1 MTLVSHAPPTVAA
14 PTVAPARTTSV
25 PRARTRLARH
35 PWARP
40 DVLLAFAVVLVVLG
54 WALLPGLFTAADP
67 LVGVP
72 ADKLSPPSA
81 AHWFGTDNLGRD
93 LYARTVHGTG
103 LSLQAALLAL
113 GVGLVVG
120 AVVGLLAGYVG
131 GALDAVLMRTTDVL
145 LAIPGLLLSLAVV
158 TALGFGTLKVAIAVG
173 VAEVATFARVMRA
186 EVLRVRTTTYVEAAV
201 LAGARRPAVL
211 ARHVLPNAAAP
222 VLVLATVQLG
232 VVVLAVSSLSFLGFG
247 AVPPTP
253 EWGSLVAEGRNY
265 LSVAWWFTTLPGL
278 VIAALVLS
286 ANRLGR
292 LLEGRAHR

>member
-1 MTLVSHAPPTVAA
+1 MTLVSQ
-14 PTVAPARTTSV
+14 APATVTAPGV
-25 PRARTRLARH
+25 ILARPLPRRRVRH
-35 PWARP
+35 PLATP
-40 DVLLAFAVVLVVLG
+40 GVLASFAVVLLILG
-54 WALLPGLFTAADP
+54 WALVPGLFTAADP

-81 AHWFGTDNLGRD
+81 EHWFGTDNLGRD

-113 GVGLVVG
+113 GLGLAVGALVGLVAGYLGG
-120 AVVGLLAGYVG
+120 AV
-131 GALDAVLMRTTDVL
+131 DAVLMRTTDVL

-173 VAEVATFARVMRA
+173 VAEVATFARVMRS

-201 LAGARRPAVL
+201 LAGSRRSAVL

-222 VLVLATVQLG
+222 ILVLATVQLG
-232 VVVLAVSSLSFLGFG
+232 VIVLAVSSLSFLGFG

-265 LSVAWWFTTLPGL
+265 MAVAWWLCAVPGAA
-278 VIAALVLS
+278 IAAAVL
-286 ANRLGR
+286 AVNRIS
-292 LLEGRAHR
+292 RALDGAR

>member
-1 MTLVSHAPPTVAA
+1 MTLVSQAPATVTA
-14 PTVAPARTTSV
+14 PTVVPGRTFD
-25 PRARTRLARH
+25 TRGRVARH
-35 PWARP
+35 RLVQPG
-40 DVLLAFAVVLVVLG
+40 VLASFAVVLVILG
-54 WALLPGLFTAADP
+54 WALVPGLFTAADP

-81 AHWFGTDNLGRD
+81 EHWFGTDNLGRD

-113 GVGLVVG
+113 GLGLAVGALVGLVAGYLGG
-120 AVVGLLAGYVG
+120 AV
-131 GALDAVLMRTTDVL
+131 DAVLMRTTDVL

-201 LAGARRPAVL
+201 LAGARRSAVL

-222 VLVLATVQLG
+222 ILVLATVQLG

-265 LSVAWWFTTLPGL
+265 LAVAWWFTTLPGL
-278 VIAALVLS
+278 VIAALVLA

>member
-1 MTLVSHAPPTVAA
+1 MTLVSQAPAA
-14 PTVAPARTTSV
+14 VTAPSVAPVPTPPVRPAR
-25 PRARTRLARH
+25 RARH
-35 PWARP
+35 PFLRP
-40 DVLLAFAVVLVVLG
+40 GALASFAVVLVVLG
-54 WALLPGLFTAADP
+54 WALAPGLFTAADP

-113 GVGLVVG
+113 GLGLVVG
-120 AVVGLLAGYVG
+120 AVAGLVAGYLG
-131 GALDAVLMRTTDVL
+131 GVVDAVLMRTTDVL

-222 VLVLATVQLG
+222 ILVLATVQLG
-232 VVVLAVSSLSFLGFG
+232 VVMLAVSSLSFLGFG

-278 VIAALVLS
+278 VIAALVLA
-286 ANRLGR
+286 ANRLGH
-292 LLEGRAHR
+292 LLEGREHR

>member
-1 MTLVSHAPPTVAA
+1 MTLVSQAPAAVAA
-14 PTVAPARTTSV
+14 PSVVPVRTFPV
-25 PRARTRLARH
+25 PGRRARLARH
-35 PWARP
+35 PLARP
-40 DVLLAFAVVLVVLG
+40 GVLASFAVVLVILG
-54 WALLPGLFTAADP
+54 WALVPELFTAADP

-81 AHWFGTDNLGRD
+81 EHWFGTDNLGRD

-113 GVGLVVG
+113 GLGLVAG
-120 AVVGLLAGYVG
+120 AVMGLVAGYFG
-131 GALDAVLMRTTDVL
+131 GVVDSVLMRTTDVL

-201 LAGARRPAVL
+201 LAGARRSAVL

-222 VLVLATVQLG
+222 ILVLATVQLG
-232 VVVLAVSSLSFLGFG
+232 VIVLAVSSLSFLGFG

-278 VIAALVLS
+278 VIAALVLA

-292 LLEGRAHR
+292 VLEGRAHR

>member
-1 MTLVSHAPPTVAA
+1 MTLVSQAPAVVAA
-14 PTVAPARTTSV
+14 RTVVPGRTPPV
-25 PRARTRLARH
+25 RRRLPLAQ
-35 PWARP
+35 PG
-40 DVLLAFAVVLVVLG
+40 VLASFAVVLVIVG
-54 WALLPGLFTAADP
+54 WALVPGLFTAADP

-81 AHWFGTDNLGRD
+81 EHWFGTDNLGRD

-113 GVGLVVG
+113 GLGLAVGALVGLV
-120 AVVGLLAGYVG
+120 AGYVG
-131 GALDAVLMRTTDVL
+131 GAVDSVLMRTTDVL

-173 VAEVATFARVMRA
+173 VAEVATFARVMRS

-201 LAGARRPAVL
+201 LAGARRSAVL

-222 VLVLATVQLG
+222 ILVLATVQLG
-232 VVVLAVSSLSFLGFG
+232 VIVLAVSSLSFLGFG

-278 VIAALVLS
+278 VIAALVLA

>member
-1 MTLVSHAPPTVAA
+1 MTLVSQ
-14 PTVAPARTTSV
+14 APAAVTAPSV
-25 PRARTRLARH
+25 VVARPVPGRRRRH
-35 PWARP
+35 PFATP
-40 DVLLAFAVVLVVLG
+40 GVLASVAVVLVILG
-54 WALLPGLFTAADP
+54 WALVPGLFTAADP

-72 ADKLSPPSA
+72 AEKLSAPSA
-81 AHWFGTDNLGRD
+81 EHWFGTDNLGRD

-113 GVGLVVG
+113 GLGLAVGALVGLVAGYLGG
-120 AVVGLLAGYVG
+120 AV
-131 GALDAVLMRTTDVL
+131 DAVLMRTTDVL

-173 VAEVATFARVMRA
+173 VAEVATFARVMRS

-201 LAGARRPAVL
+201 LAGARRSAVL

-222 VLVLATVQLG
+222 ILVLATVQLG
-232 VVVLAVSSLSFLGFG
+232 VIVLAVSSLSFLGFG

-278 VIAALVLS
+278 VIAALVLA

>member
-1 MTLVSHAPPTVAA
+1 MTLVSQ
-14 PTVAPARTTSV
+14 APATVTAPSV
-25 PRARTRLARH
+25 VLARPVPGRRRRH
-35 PWARP
+35 PLATP
-40 DVLLAFAVVLVVLG
+40 GVLASFVVVLVILG
-54 WALLPGLFTAADP
+54 WALVPGLFTAADP

-72 ADKLSPPSA
+72 ADKLSAPSA
-81 AHWFGTDNLGRD
+81 QHWFGTDNLGRD

-113 GVGLVVG
+113 GLGLAVGALVGLVAGYLGG
-120 AVVGLLAGYVG
+120 AV
-131 GALDAVLMRTTDVL
+131 DAVLMRTTDVL

-201 LAGARRPAVL
+201 LA
-211 ARHVLPNAAAP
+211 RHVLPNAAAP
-222 VLVLATVQLG
+222 ILVLATVQLG
-232 VVVLAVSSLSFLGFG
+232 VIVLAVSSLSFLGFG

-278 VIAALVLS
+278 VIAALVLA

>member
-1 MTLVSHAPPTVAA
+1 MTLVSHAPAVAA
-14 PTVAPARTTSV
+14 PTLVTAPAV
-25 PRARTRLARH
+25 PVRRARVARH
-35 PWARP
+35 PLARP
-40 DVLLAFAVVLVVLG
+40 GVLASLAVVLVVLG
-54 WALLPGLFTAADP
+54 WALVPGLFTAADP
-67 LVGVP
+67 LTGVP

-113 GVGLVVG
+113 ALGLVVG
-120 AVVGLLAGYVG
+120 ALVGLVAGYLG
-131 GALDAVLMRTTDVL
+131 GVVDAVLMRTTDVL

-201 LAGARRPAVL
+201 LAGATRPAVL
-211 ARHVLPNAAAP
+211 ARHVLPNSAGP
-222 VLVLATVQLG
+222 ILVLATVQLG
-232 VVVLAVSSLSFLGFG
+232 VIVLAVSSLSFLGFG

-265 LSVAWWFTTLPGL
+265 LAVAWWFTTLPGL
-278 VIAALVLS
+278 VIAALVLA

-292 LLEGRAHR
+292 VLETGVHR

>member
-1 MTLVSHAPPTVAA
+1 MTLVSEAPVAVAA
-14 PTVAPARTTSV
+14 PGVV
-25 PRARTRLARH
+25 LARPIPGRRLRH
-35 PWARP
+35 PLLTP
-40 DVLLAFAVVLVVLG
+40 GVLASFAVVLVILG
-54 WALLPGLFTAADP
+54 WALVPGLFTAADP

-113 GVGLVVG
+113 GLGLAVGALVGLVAGYLGG
-120 AVVGLLAGYVG
+120 AV
-131 GALDAVLMRTTDVL
+131 DAVLMRTTDVL

-173 VAEVATFARVMRA
+173 VAEVATFARVMRS

-201 LAGARRPAVL
+201 LAGARRSAVL

-222 VLVLATVQLG
+222 ILVLATVQLG
-232 VVVLAVSSLSFLGFG
+232 VIVLAVSSLSFLGFG

-278 VIAALVLS
+278 VIAALVLA

-292 LLEGRAHR
+292 LQEGRAHR